1 MLKILEVK
9 SRFLVLIV
17 FFFSFYFGQSQHRWE
32 NWNRFALH
40 HDLSKHWSY
49 EAEFQYRF
57 QEDVLPNQNGF
68 IDLMQS
74 FRIWSFYTLKKHQ
87 ILVVPFSY
95 FKVKAMIQPSD
106 LSMRQLPNEWRW
118 SIGYQWNSKGRGIS
132 LRTLFDYRYMDQ
144 SENGFRYRFMIAYNV
159 PITSKLKIKAYE
171 EWMANSMQQT
181 NLLQSEQNRLGMLV
195 KWEPTPNFLL
205 ETGYL
210 WLHRFHQNT
219 TIQENIITF
228 GLQYQLP

>member
-1 MLKILEVK
+1 VK

-17 FFFSFYFGQSQHRWE
+17 FFFSFYFGQSQNRWE
-32 NWNRFALH
+32 NWNRFTLH
-40 HDLSKHWSY
+40 HDLSNHWSY
-49 EAEFQYRF
+49 ETEFQYRF

-68 IDLMQS
+68 TDLMQS
-74 FRIWSFYTLKKHQ
+74 FRIWTFYTLKKHQ
-87 ILVVPFSY
+87 ILIIPFSF
-95 FKVKAMIQPSD
+95 FKAKAMIQPSD
-106 LSMRQLPNEWRW
+106 LSIRQLLNEWRW
-118 SIGYQWNSKGRGIS
+118 SLGYQWNTKGPGIL

-144 SENGFRYRFMIAYNV
+144 NDNGFRYRFMIAYNV
-159 PITSKLKIKAYE
+159 PITPKLKIKAYE

-181 NLLQSEQNRLGMLV
+181 NFLQSEQNRLGMMV
-195 KWEPTPNFLL
+195 KWEPIPNFQI

-210 WLHRFHQNT
+210 WLHRFHQTT